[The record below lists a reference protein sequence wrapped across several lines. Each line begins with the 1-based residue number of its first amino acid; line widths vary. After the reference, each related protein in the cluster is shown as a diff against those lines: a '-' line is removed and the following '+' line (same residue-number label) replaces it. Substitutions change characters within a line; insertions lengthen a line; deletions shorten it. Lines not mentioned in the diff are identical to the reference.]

1 MNNTTIIIRTKD
13 QLESKLE
20 ELEGFVKDGK
30 MTKEEAHELEVE
42 FRCNYIKNGV
52 AYRD

>member
-1 MNNTTIIIRTKD
+1 MTTLVIRTRD
-13 QLESKLE
+13 ELETRLE
-20 ELEGFVKDGK
+20 ELEKAVMAGK

-42 FRCNYIKNGV
+42 LRCNYIKNGV